1 MKKMN
6 IFQVSILYIINW
18 ILFETHEQNMDIE
31 IELNSEIYEL
41 NPISSL
47 EYTESTKITLSKI
60 RSRLSRFAIERWEV
74 KSDQRAVPSDN

>member
-1 MKKMN
+1 
-6 IFQVSILYIINW
+6 
-18 ILFETHEQNMDIE
+18 MDIE
-31 IELNSEIYEL
+31 TDLDSEIHKL

-74 KSDQRAVPSDN
+74 KSDKRALPSDN